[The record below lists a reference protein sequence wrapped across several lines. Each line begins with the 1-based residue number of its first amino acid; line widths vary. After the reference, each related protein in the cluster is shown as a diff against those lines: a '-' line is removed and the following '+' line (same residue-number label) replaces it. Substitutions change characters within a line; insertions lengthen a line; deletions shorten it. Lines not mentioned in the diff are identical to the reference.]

1 LYGAEDI
8 VAITGAEDI
17 RAIVGAED
25 IGVEVVEVVVVVV
38 TERSGADSKVV
49 EWSGFW
55 LYWAERI
62 AGIVCDLI
70 LLSATWF
77 SNSDCEIG
85 MFGCDLNAGGSDLD
99 CTFSAAD
106 DWVDIVGG
114 R

>member
-1 LYGAEDI
+1 M
-8 VAITGAEDI
+8 
-17 RAIVGAED
+17 GAED
-25 IGVEVVEVVVVVV
+25 IGVEVVEVVVVA
-38 TERSGADSKVV
+38 ERSGADSKVA
-49 EWSGFW
+49 ERSGFW

-70 LLSATWF
+70 LLSVTWF

-85 MFGCDLNAGGSDLD
+85 MFGCDLNAGDSNLD

-106 DWVDIVGG
+106 DWVDSVGG